1 MKRLISENPRKVLKA
16 KAKFEKELKVKVS
29 IKEKEIHIDGKPE
42 DEYYAE
48 KIVDAINLGFPI
60 EEAFLLKEDEFVLEI
75 LNIKDYT
82 KRKDLG
88 MIKARIIGTKG
99 KTLRV
104 LSELTKCYFQVKD
117 SQVGIIGDVDNIKN
131 AGEAVVSIIKGSKHS
146 KVYNRIE
153 KHKPEPIFDLGLKK
167 K

>member
-16 KAKFEKELKVKVS
+16 KAKFEKELQVKVS

-60 EEAFLLKEDEFVLEI
+60 EKAFLLKEDEFVLEI